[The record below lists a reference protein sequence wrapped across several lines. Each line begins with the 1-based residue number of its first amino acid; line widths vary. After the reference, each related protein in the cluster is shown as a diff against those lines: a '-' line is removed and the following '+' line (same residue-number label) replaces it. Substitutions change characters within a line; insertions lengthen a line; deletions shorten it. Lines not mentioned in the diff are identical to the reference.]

1 MFERIVV
8 CHQTVE
14 IGRLQWSAS
23 GQQHH
28 ERYLLERADDGCNQV
43 EHHYDKETY
52 EYFCKLPLDEQ
63 ERYFNENLDLRYYKD
78 DSTVGLTNDKYLNA
92 KHAEEISRRT
102 GKPFTD
108 RYKVY

>member
-1 MFERIVV
+1 MSSIIFWGAVI
-8 CHQTVE
+8 
-14 IGRLQWSAS
+14 IGGSFLYVGLG
-23 GQQHH
+23 GQPSKKEEKEKEQK
-28 ERYLLERADDGCNQV
+28 E

-63 ERYFNENLDLRYYKD
+63 ERYFKENLDLRYYKD

-102 GKPFTD
+102 GKPFTNI
-108 RYKVY
+108 YKVY

>member
-1 MFERIVV
+1 MSSIIFWGAVI
-8 CHQTVE
+8 
-14 IGRLQWSAS
+14 IGGSFLYIGMG
-23 GQQHH
+23 GQPSKKEQK
-28 ERYLLERADDGCNQV
+28 EQKE
-43 EHHYDKETY
+43 EHHYNKETY

-63 ERYFNENLDLRYYKD
+63 ERYFQENLDLRYYKD

>member
-1 MFERIVV
+1 MSSIIFWGAVI
-8 CHQTVE
+8 
-14 IGRLQWSAS
+14 IGGSFLYIGLG
-23 GQQHH
+23 GQPSKKEEKEQK
-28 ERYLLERADDGCNQV
+28 EEY
-43 EHHYDKETY
+43 HYDKETY

-63 ERYFNENLDLRYYKD
+63 ERYFQENLDLRYYKD

>member
-1 MFERIVV
+1 MSSIIFWGAIIVGGSFLY
-8 CHQTVE
+8 
-14 IGRLQWSAS
+14 IGMG
-23 GQQHH
+23 GQPSKKEQK
-28 ERYLLERADDGCNQV
+28 EQKEEL
-43 EHHYDKETY
+43 HYEKETY

-63 ERYFNENLDLRYYKD
+63 ERYFNDNLDLRYYKD

>member
-1 MFERIVV
+1 MSSILFWGAII
-8 CHQTVE
+8 
-14 IGRLQWSAS
+14 IGGSFIYIGMG
-23 GQQHH
+23 GQPSKKEQK
-28 ERYLLERADDGCNQV
+28 EQKEEL
-43 EHHYDKETY
+43 HYEKETY

-63 ERYFNENLDLRYYKD
+63 ERYSNENLGLRYYKD

>member
-1 MFERIVV
+1 MSSILLWGAIIVGGSFLY
-8 CHQTVE
+8 
-14 IGRLQWSAS
+14 IGMG
-23 GQQHH
+23 GQPSKKEQK
-28 ERYLLERADDGCNQV
+28 EQKE
-43 EHHYDKETY
+43 EHHYNKETY

-63 ERYFNENLDLRYYKD
+63 ERYFQENLDLRYYKD

>member
-1 MFERIVV
+1 MSSIIFWGAIIVGGSFIY
-8 CHQTVE
+8 
-14 IGRLQWSAS
+14 IGMG
-23 GQQHH
+23 GQPSKKEQK
-28 ERYLLERADDGCNQV
+28 EQKEQKE

-63 ERYFNENLDLRYYKD
+63 ERYFQENLDLRYYKD

-108 RYKVY
+108 RYKIY

>member
-1 MFERIVV
+1 MSSIIFWGAVI
-8 CHQTVE
+8 
-14 IGRLQWSAS
+14 IGGSFLYIGLG
-23 GQQHH
+23 GQPSKKEEKEQK
-28 ERYLLERADDGCNQV
+28 EEY
-43 EHHYDKETY
+43 HYDKETY

-92 KHAEEISRRT
+92 KHAEEISIRT

>member
-1 MFERIVV
+1 MSSIIFWGAVIVGGSFLYIGMGGQPSKKEQKEQKEER
-8 CHQTVE
+8 
-14 IGRLQWSAS
+14 
-23 GQQHH
+23 
-28 ERYLLERADDGCNQV
+28 
-43 EHHYDKETY
+43 HYDKETY

-63 ERYFNENLDLRYYKD
+63 ERYFQENLDLRYYKD

>member
-1 MFERIVV
+1 MSSIIFWGAVI
-8 CHQTVE
+8 
-14 IGRLQWSAS
+14 IGGSFLYIGLG
-23 GQQHH
+23 GQPSKKEEKEQK
-28 ERYLLERADDGCNQV
+28 EEY
-43 EHHYDKETY
+43 HYDKETY

-92 KHAEEISRRT
+92 KHAEEISRRI

>member
-1 MFERIVV
+1 MSSIIFWGAII
-8 CHQTVE
+8 
-14 IGRLQWSAS
+14 IGGSFIYIGMG
-23 GQQHH
+23 GQPSKKEQK
-28 ERYLLERADDGCNQV
+28 EQKE

-52 EYFCKLPLDEQ
+52 EYFYKLPLDEQ
-63 ERYFNENLDLRYYKD
+63 ERYFQENLDLRYYKD

>member
-1 MFERIVV
+1 MSSIIFWGAVI
-8 CHQTVE
+8 
-14 IGRLQWSAS
+14 IGGSFLYIGMG
-23 GQQHH
+23 GQPSKKEQK
-28 ERYLLERADDGCNQV
+28 EQKE

-63 ERYFNENLDLRYYKD
+63 ERYFQENLDLRYYKD

-102 GKPFTD
+102 GKPFTN
-108 RYKVY
+108 RYKAY

>member
-1 MFERIVV
+1 MSSIIFWGAVI
-8 CHQTVE
+8 
-14 IGRLQWSAS
+14 IGGSFIYIGMG
-23 GQQHH
+23 GQPSKKEEKDREQK
-28 ERYLLERADDGCNQV
+28 EEY
-43 EHHYDKETY
+43 HYDKETY

-63 ERYFNENLDLRYYKD
+63 ERYFQENLDLRYYKD

>member
-1 MFERIVV
+1 MSSIIFWGAII
-8 CHQTVE
+8 
-14 IGRLQWSAS
+14 IGGSFIYIGMG
-23 GQQHH
+23 GQPSKKEQK
-28 ERYLLERADDGCNQV
+28 EQKE

-108 RYKVY
+108 RYKTY

>member
-1 MFERIVV
+1 MSSIIFWGAII
-8 CHQTVE
+8 
-14 IGRLQWSAS
+14 IGGSFLYIGMG
-23 GQQHH
+23 GQPSKKEQK
-28 ERYLLERADDGCNQV
+28 EQKE
-43 EHHYDKETY
+43 EHRYDKETY

-63 ERYFNENLDLRYYKD
+63 ERYFQENLDLRYYKD

-102 GKPFTD
+102 GKPFTN

>member
-1 MFERIVV
+1 MSSIIFWGAII
-8 CHQTVE
+8 
-14 IGRLQWSAS
+14 IGGSFIYIGMG
-23 GQQHH
+23 GQPSKKEQK
-28 ERYLLERADDGCNQV
+28 EQKE
-43 EHHYDKETY
+43 EHHYNKETY

>member
-1 MFERIVV
+1 MSSIIFWGAVI
-8 CHQTVE
+8 
-14 IGRLQWSAS
+14 IGGSFLYIGLG
-23 GQQHH
+23 GQPSKKEEKEQK
-28 ERYLLERADDGCNQV
+28 E

-78 DSTVGLTNDKYLNA
+78 DSTIGLTNDKYLNA

>member
-1 MFERIVV
+1 MSSIIFWGAVI
-8 CHQTVE
+8 
-14 IGRLQWSAS
+14 IGGSFLYIGLG
-23 GQQHH
+23 GQPSKKEQK
-28 ERYLLERADDGCNQV
+28 EQKE

-63 ERYFNENLDLRYYKD
+63 ERYFQENLDLRYYKE

>member
-1 MFERIVV
+1 MSSIIFWGAVI
-8 CHQTVE
+8 
-14 IGRLQWSAS
+14 IGGSFLYIGLG
-23 GQQHH
+23 GQPSKKEEKEQK
-28 ERYLLERADDGCNQV
+28 EEY
-43 EHHYDKETY
+43 HYDKETY

-78 DSTVGLTNDKYLNA
+78 DSIVGLTNDKYLNA

>member
-1 MFERIVV
+1 MSSIIFWGAIIVGGSFIY
-8 CHQTVE
+8 
-14 IGRLQWSAS
+14 IGMG
-23 GQQHH
+23 GQPSKKEQK
-28 ERYLLERADDGCNQV
+28 EQKE

-63 ERYFNENLDLRYYKD
+63 ERYFQENLDLRYYKD

>member
-1 MFERIVV
+1 MSSIIFWGAVI
-8 CHQTVE
+8 
-14 IGRLQWSAS
+14 IGGSFLYIGLG
-23 GQQHH
+23 GQPSKKEEKEQK
-28 ERYLLERADDGCNQV
+28 E
-43 EHHYDKETY
+43 EHHYEKETY

-63 ERYFNENLDLRYYKD
+63 ERYFQENLDLRYYKD

>member
-1 MFERIVV
+1 MSSIIFWGAVI
-8 CHQTVE
+8 
-14 IGRLQWSAS
+14 IGGSFLYIGLG
-23 GQQHH
+23 GQPSKKEEKEQK
-28 ERYLLERADDGCNQV
+28 E
-43 EHHYDKETY
+43 EHHYEKETY

-63 ERYFNENLDLRYYKD
+63 ERYFNENLDLRYYKE

-108 RYKVY
+108 RYKIY

>member
-1 MFERIVV
+1 MSSIIFWGAVI
-8 CHQTVE
+8 
-14 IGRLQWSAS
+14 IGGSFLYIGLG
-23 GQQHH
+23 GQPSKKEEKEQK
-28 ERYLLERADDGCNQV
+28 ED
-43 EHHYDKETY
+43 HHYDKETY

-102 GKPFTD
+102 GKPFTN

>member
-1 MFERIVV
+1 MSSIIFWGAVIVGGSFLY
-8 CHQTVE
+8 
-14 IGRLQWSAS
+14 IGMG
-23 GQQHH
+23 GQPSKKEQK
-28 ERYLLERADDGCNQV
+28 EQKEEY
-43 EHHYDKETY
+43 HYDKETY

>member
-1 MFERIVV
+1 MSSILLWGAII
-8 CHQTVE
+8 
-14 IGRLQWSAS
+14 IGGSFIYIGMG
-23 GQQHH
+23 GQPSKKEEKEKEQK
-28 ERYLLERADDGCNQV
+28 EEL
-43 EHHYDKETY
+43 HYEKETY

-78 DSTVGLTNDKYLNA
+78 DSTVGLTYDKYLNA

>member
-1 MFERIVV
+1 MSSIIFWGAIIVGGSFLY
-8 CHQTVE
+8 
-14 IGRLQWSAS
+14 IGLG
-23 GQQHH
+23 GQPSKKEEKEQK
-28 ERYLLERADDGCNQV
+28 EEN
-43 EHHYDKETY
+43 HYDKETY

>member
-1 MFERIVV
+1 MSSIIFWGAVI
-8 CHQTVE
+8 
-14 IGRLQWSAS
+14 IGGSFLYIGLG
-23 GQQHH
+23 GQPSKKEEKEQK
-28 ERYLLERADDGCNQV
+28 E

-52 EYFCKLPLDEQ
+52 EYFCNLPLDEQ
-63 ERYFNENLDLRYYKD
+63 ERYFQENLDLRYYKD

>member
-1 MFERIVV
+1 MSSIIFWGAIIVGGSFLY
-8 CHQTVE
+8 
-14 IGRLQWSAS
+14 IGMG
-23 GQQHH
+23 GQPSKKEQK
-28 ERYLLERADDGCNQV
+28 EQKEEL
-43 EHHYDKETY
+43 HYEKETY

-63 ERYFNENLDLRYYKD
+63 ERYFQENLDLRYYKD

>member
-1 MFERIVV
+1 MSSIIFWGAIIVGGSFLY
-8 CHQTVE
+8 
-14 IGRLQWSAS
+14 IGMG
-23 GQQHH
+23 GQPSKKEQK
-28 ERYLLERADDGCNQV
+28 EQKEEY
-43 EHHYDKETY
+43 HYDKETY

-63 ERYFNENLDLRYYKD
+63 ERYFQENLDLRYYKD

>member
-1 MFERIVV
+1 MSSILLWGAIIVGGSFLY
-8 CHQTVE
+8 
-14 IGRLQWSAS
+14 IGMG
-23 GQQHH
+23 GQPSKKEQK
-28 ERYLLERADDGCNQV
+28 EQKEEC
-43 EHHYDKETY
+43 HYDKETY

-63 ERYFNENLDLRYYKD
+63 ERYFQENLDLRYYKD

-102 GKPFTD
+102 GKPFTN

>member
-1 MFERIVV
+1 MSSIIFWGAVI
-8 CHQTVE
+8 
-14 IGRLQWSAS
+14 IGGSFLYIGLG
-23 GQQHH
+23 GQPSKKEEKEQK
-28 ERYLLERADDGCNQV
+28 ED
-43 EHHYDKETY
+43 HHYGKETY

-63 ERYFNENLDLRYYKD
+63 ERYFNDNLDLRYYKD

>member
-1 MFERIVV
+1 MSSILLWGAIIVGGSFLYAGLGGQPSKKEQTEN
-8 CHQTVE
+8 HYYDKDTVE
-14 IGRLQWSAS
+14 
-23 GQQHH
+23 
-28 ERYLLERADDGCNQV
+28 
-43 EHHYDKETY
+43 
-52 EYFCKLPLDEQ
+52 YFSKLPLDEQ

-78 DSTVGLTNDKYLNA
+78 DMTVGLTNDKYLNA

>member
-1 MFERIVV
+1 MSSIIFWGAIIVGGSFLY
-8 CHQTVE
+8 
-14 IGRLQWSAS
+14 IGM
-23 GQQHH
+23 
-28 ERYLLERADDGCNQV
+28 EGCPPKKEQK
-43 EHHYDKETY
+43 EQKEELHYEKETY

>member
-1 MFERIVV
+1 MSSIIFWGAVI
-8 CHQTVE
+8 
-14 IGRLQWSAS
+14 IGGSFLYIGLG
-23 GQQHH
+23 GQPSKKEEKEQK
-28 ERYLLERADDGCNQV
+28 E

-63 ERYFNENLDLRYYKD
+63 ERYFQENLDLRYYKD

-108 RYKVY
+108 RYKTY

>member
-1 MFERIVV
+1 MSSILLWGAIIVGGSFLY
-8 CHQTVE
+8 
-14 IGRLQWSAS
+14 IGMG
-23 GQQHH
+23 GQPSKKEQK
-28 ERYLLERADDGCNQV
+28 EQKE
-43 EHHYDKETY
+43 EHHYNKETY

>member
-1 MFERIVV
+1 MSSILLWGAIIVGGSFLY
-8 CHQTVE
+8 
-14 IGRLQWSAS
+14 IGMG
-23 GQQHH
+23 GQPSKKEQK
-28 ERYLLERADDGCNQV
+28 EQKE

-52 EYFCKLPLDEQ
+52 EYFCKLLLDEQ
-63 ERYFNENLDLRYYKD
+63 ERYFQENLDLRYYKD

-102 GKPFTD
+102 GKPFTN

>member
-1 MFERIVV
+1 MSSIIFLGAVI
-8 CHQTVE
+8 
-14 IGRLQWSAS
+14 IGGSFLYIGLG
-23 GQQHH
+23 GQPSKKEEKEQK
-28 ERYLLERADDGCNQV
+28 EEN
-43 EHHYDKETY
+43 HYDKETY

-63 ERYFNENLDLRYYKD
+63 ERYFQENLDLRYYKD